1 MWEESTKFTF
11 SEKMFSV
18 RVKGKNYSFPLVMLE
33 NIGLIIQSDMQ
44 MQEIKLKVFAVE
56 LSSRKMCITL

>member
-1 MWEESTKFTF
+1 
-11 SEKMFSV
+11 MFSV
-18 RVKGKNYSFPLVMLE
+18 GVKEKNYSFSLVMLE

-56 LSSRKMCITL
+56 SSFRKMCVSL